1 MRPGMAVMYMG
12 ASERR
17 EEADMSETQKQE
29 TVVAPVD
36 ATTDIPSTQKSP
48 DAAPVDRVAE
58 LEAEL
63 EKERTAATDFMQ
75 RWQRAQA
82 DYSNF
87 RRRTEQERDQQQK
100 LYRAQGL
107 AILLPALDTLERAF
121 ATLPETLRSYSWI
134 ESVAL
139 VQLQLEG
146 TLRNAG
152 VEPIEVEVGAAF
164 DPRRHEAIGE
174 VESMEVPA
182 GRVAAVIQRGY
193 ALGDLL
199 LRPTLVQLSRGAV
212 EDGEPKANETAGGP
226 GP

>member
-1 MRPGMAVMYMG
+1 MD

-17 EEADMSETQKQE
+17 EEDAEMSETREPE
-29 TVVAPVD
+29 TAASPVD
-36 ATTDIPSTQKSP
+36 AVPNVSSDQQAP
-48 DAAPVDRVAE
+48 DSAPTDRVAA

-63 EKERTAATDFMQ
+63 EKERAAATDYMQ

-87 RRRTEQERDQQQK
+87 RRRAEQERDQQQK
-100 LYRAQGL
+100 LYRAQSL

-121 ATLPETLRSYSWI
+121 ATLPETLRGYSWI
-134 ESVAL
+134 DGVAL

-146 TLRNAG
+146 TLRGAG
-152 VEPIEVEVGAAF
+152 VEPIEVEVGAEF

-174 VESMEVPA
+174 VASAEVPA

-199 LRPTLVQLSRGAV
+199 LRPTLVQLSRG
-212 EDGEPKANETAGGP
+212 GANETNAAKANDAAGGP

>member
-1 MRPGMAVMYMG
+1 MDVNEG
-12 ASERR
+12 R
-17 EEADMSETQKQE
+17 EDAEMSETREPE
-29 TVVAPVD
+29 T
-36 ATTDIPSTQKSP
+36 ATSP
-48 DAAPVDRVAE
+48 LDAAPELSSDQQAPEAPSADRVAV

-63 EKERTAATDFMQ
+63 EKERAAATDYMQ

-82 DYSNF
+82 DLSNF

-100 LYRAQGL
+100 LYRAQAL
-107 AILLPALDTLERAF
+107 AILVPTLDTLERAF
-121 ATLPETLRSYSWI
+121 ATLPETLRGYSWI
-134 ESVAL
+134 DGIAL

-146 TLRNAG
+146 TLRGAG
-152 VEPIEVEVGAAF
+152 VEPIEVDVGAEF

-174 VESMEVPA
+174 VESAEVPA
-182 GRVAAVIQRGY
+182 GRIAAVIQRGY

-212 EDGEPKANETAGGP
+212 SQTETTKADDSAGGP

>member
-1 MRPGMAVMYMG
+1 MDV
-12 ASERR
+12 SERR
-17 EEADMSETQKQE
+17 EEDAEMSETREPE
-29 TVVAPVD
+29 TASSPVD
-36 ATTDIPSTQKSP
+36 AAPGVSP
-48 DAAPVDRVAE
+48 DQQTSEAPSSDRIIA

-63 EKERTAATDFMQ
+63 EKERAAATDYMQ

-100 LYRAQGL
+100 LYRAQAL

-121 ATLPETLRSYSWI
+121 ATLPETLRGYSWI
-134 ESVAL
+134 DGVAL
-139 VQLQLEG
+139 AQLQLEG
-146 TLRNAG
+146 TLRGAG
-152 VEPIEVEVGAAF
+152 VEPIEVKVGAEF

-174 VESMEVPA
+174 IESAEVPA

-199 LRPTLVQLSRGAV
+199 LRPALVQLSRGGAP
-212 EDGEPKANETAGGP
+212 DTSATKADSAAGGP

>member
-1 MRPGMAVMYMG
+1 MD
-12 ASERR
+12 ASKRW
-17 EEADMSETQKQE
+17 EEDAEMSETRE
-29 TVVAPVD
+29 PEATATPVD
-36 ATTDIPSTQKSP
+36 AAPSVSSDQQ
-48 DAAPVDRVAE
+48 APEVALTGRVAA
-58 LEAEL
+58 LEADL
-63 EKERTAATDFMQ
+63 EKERAAATDYMQ

-87 RRRTEQERDQQQK
+87 RRRAEQEREQQQK
-100 LYRAQGL
+100 LYRAQAL

-121 ATLPETLRSYSWI
+121 ATLPETLRGYSWI
-134 ESVAL
+134 DGVAL

-152 VEPIEVEVGAAF
+152 VEPIEVEVGAEF

-174 VESMEVPA
+174 IEAAEVPA

-193 ALGDLL
+193 ALDDLL
-199 LRPTLVQLSRGAV
+199 LRPTLVQLSRGAAAKT
-212 EDGEPKANETAGGP
+212 ETTKADDTAGGP